1 MPRSTQVPTA
11 PISVSDTG
19 LSPAMVW
26 LSSQLLLPNHGS
38 RVWVL
43 QPRLVETNRFGLI
56 PFRSP
61 LLWESRLISFPLGTE
76 MFHFPRSAPK
86 KVLGLLPVGFPIQTS
101 TDHRIFSSSPR
112 LIAAY
117 HVFHRLQRQGIRP
130 LLLITC
136 FSRKKPLI
144 ISLFNCQR
152 SNGRS
157 SRSQTEIWFDIV
169 RLLTAPLRLRL
180 YQNMSGGG
188 EGNRTH
194 DPLRAKQMLSQL
206 SYAPDN
212 GGPGK
217 T

>member
-19 LSPAMVW
+19 LSPAVVW

-38 RVWVL
+38 RLWVL
-43 QPRLVETNRFGLI
+43 QPRIVETIRFGLI

-136 FSRKKPLI
+136 FFSKKTSHH
-144 ISLFNCQR
+144 SLFNCQR
-152 SNGRS
+152 SCSLSSCRRS
-157 SRSQTEIWFDIV
+157 EIRVDTV
-169 RLLTAPLRLRL
+169 SLLTSSLRLQPYKKFVL
-180 YQNMSGGG
+180 V
-188 EGNRTH
+188 E
-194 DPLRAKQMLSQL
+194 AKGIEPTTLCVQSRC
-206 SYAPDN
+206 SPS
-212 GGPGK
+212 
-217 T
+217 

>member
-19 LSPAMVW
+19 LSPAVVW

-38 RVWVL
+38 RMWVL

-152 SNGRS
+152 SSSRS
-157 SRSQTEIWFDIV
+157 SCSQTEIWFDTISNLMSPFKF
-169 RLLTAPLRLRL
+169 RLKKYVLV
-180 YQNMSGGG
+180 
-188 EGNRTH
+188 E
-194 DPLRAKQMLSQL
+194 AKGIEPTTLCVQSRC
-206 SYAPDN
+206 SPS
-212 GGPGK
+212 
-217 T
+217 

>member
-38 RVWVL
+38 RMWVL

-86 KVLGLLPVGFPIQTS
+86 RYWDCSQWVSPFRHP
-101 TDHRIFSSSPR
+101 RIIGYLAPPR
-112 LIAAY
+112 
-117 HVFHRLQRQGIRP
+117 G
-130 LLLITC
+130 
-136 FSRKKPLI
+136 
-144 ISLFNCQR
+144 
-152 SNGRS
+152 
-157 SRSQTEIWFDIV
+157 
-169 RLLTAPLRLRL
+169 
-180 YQNMSGGG
+180 
-188 EGNRTH
+188 
-194 DPLRAKQMLSQL
+194 LSQL
-206 SYAPDN
+206 ITSFIAFSA
-212 GGPGK
+212 K
-217 T
+217 ASARCS

>member
-1 MPRSTQVPTA
+1 MPRSTQVPTV

-19 LSPAMVW
+19 LSPAVVW

-38 RVWVL
+38 RMWVL

-136 FSRKKPLI
+136 FSRKKPLFFPCSI
-144 ISLFNCQR
+144 VNDRVAFPATAGLKSGSKPSLQM
-152 SNGRS
+152 S
-157 SRSQTEIWFDIV
+157 S
-169 RLLTAPLRLRL
+169 LRLQPT
-180 YQNMSGGG
+180 YENMSWWRRR
-188 EGNRTH
+188 ESNPRPSACKA
-194 DPLRAKQMLSQL
+194 DALPAELR
-206 SYAPDN
+206 PR
-212 GGPGK
+212 
-217 T
+217 

>member
-1 MPRSTQVPTA
+1 
-11 PISVSDTG
+11 
-19 LSPAMVW
+19 MVW

-38 RVWVL
+38 RLWVL

-136 FSRKKPLI
+136 FFSKKNL
-144 ISLFNCQR
+144 
-152 SNGRS
+152 S
-157 SRSQTEIWFDIV
+157 SFPCSIV
-169 RLLTAPLRLRL
+169 KDHTAVPAAARLKSGSIPPAALMSPFKFRL
-180 YQNMSGGG
+180 QNMSWWRRR
-188 EGNRTH
+188 ESNPRPSACKA
-194 DPLRAKQMLSQL
+194 DALPAELR
-206 SYAPDN
+206 PR
-212 GGPGK
+212 
-217 T
+217 

>member
-38 RVWVL
+38 RMWVL

-136 FSRKKPLI
+136 CSRKKPLI
-144 ISLFNCQR
+144 IPCS
-152 SNGRS
+152 
-157 SRSQTEIWFDIV
+157 IV
-169 RLLTAPLRLRL
+169 KDRAAFPAAAGLKSGSIPLA
-180 YQNMSGGG
+180 Y
-188 EGNRTH
+188 
-194 DPLRAKQMLSQL
+194 
-206 SYAPDN
+206 
-212 GGPGK
+212 
-217 T
+217 

>member
-19 LSPAMVW
+19 LSPAVVR

-38 RVWVL
+38 RMWVL

-101 TDHRIFSSSPR
+101 TDHRIFAPPR
-112 LIAAY
+112 SLSQLITS
-117 HVFHRLQRQGIRP
+117 FIGSQCQGIRP
-130 LLLITC
+130 
-136 FSRKKPLI
+136 
-144 ISLFNCQR
+144 
-152 SNGRS
+152 
-157 SRSQTEIWFDIV
+157 
-169 RLLTAPLRLRL
+169 AP
-180 YQNMSGGG
+180 YI
-188 EGNRTH
+188 
-194 DPLRAKQMLSQL
+194 A
-206 SYAPDN
+206 
-212 GGPGK
+212 
-217 T
+217 